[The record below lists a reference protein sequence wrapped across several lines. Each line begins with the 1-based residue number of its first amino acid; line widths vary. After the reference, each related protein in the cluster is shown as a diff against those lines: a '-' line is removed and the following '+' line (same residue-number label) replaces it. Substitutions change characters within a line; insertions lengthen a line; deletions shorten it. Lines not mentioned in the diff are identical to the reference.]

1 MGNEEVEKKMTVRDC
16 PIFLSGCL
24 AGVMSAMAVIAA
36 TESSPSYGNLDAEGD
51 AESLE
56 TSEEEQSA

>member
-1 MGNEEVEKKMTVRDC
+1 MGNEEDKKKLTVKDC
-16 PIFLSGCL
+16 LVFLSGCL

-36 TESSPSYGNLDAEGD
+36 TEPISSYGTQDAEV

-56 TSEEEQSA
+56 ASEEEQST